1 MDTMRKILL
10 FLMVGLGFWGLPPAL
25 LSSPAAAGQ
34 FYVIDGD
41 TFFLNGRTYRLWG
54 IDAPEKEQACR
65 RDSHGYQCGIE
76 SRSYLRSLIE
86 DPTKIS
92 CERRPRA
99 KKETRI
105 VALCRANGED
115 LAQLMVS
122 AGWAIN
128 YAFFSKGYYAAAEK
142 DARVAKRGL
151 WAGEFQ
157 APQAWRRQ
165 NPR

>member
-1 MDTMRKILL
+1 MRKILL

-25 LSSPAAAGQ
+25 LSSSAAAGQ

-41 TFFLNGRTYRLWG
+41 TLSLNGQTYRLWG
-54 IDAPEKEQACR
+54 IDAPEKEQSCR
-65 RDSHGYQCGIE
+65 RDSRAYQCGIE
-76 SRSYLRSLIE
+76 ARSYLRSLIE

-92 CERRPRA
+92 CESRPRA

-105 VALCRANGED
+105 VALCRVNGED

-122 AGWAIN
+122 AGWALD
-128 YAFFSKGYYAAAEK
+128 YAFFSKGYYAVAEAN
-142 DARVAKRGL
+142 ARAAKRGL

-157 APQAWRRQ
+157 APQVWRRQ